1 MGKRGLHY
9 HDLYS
14 WWATEIALSPKALLV
29 QCVMVSYPQ
38 VRKARM
44 QVGCCENGTSLFHG
58 RSSTPTMPCSWHL
71 RVTAWPTLSTQHP
84 TATPTTSATS
94 SLWGASSPRP
104 STTTS
109 CLSATS
115 HDPSTNTSWVWLS
128 GRSPQLWGFLLALW
142 ILFLSLWPG
151 VFSGFFWGGGGGEGR
166 LTWEMG
172 WGKSRTVLAKC
183 INVKKKINGLE
194 VPGFPPLIAPPAQA
208 ARHDSSVILCWQVHR
223 HGEWGLQFL
232 LRSTL
237 HPGTQH
243 QWPGIW
249 SHLRHRGLF
258 LLSILCFCVWTP
270 LRNTSALIPSGTRLT
285 VRYILTSSTLVPSQ

>member
-1 MGKRGLHY
+1 MGKRGLLY

-14 WWATEIALSPKALLV
+14 WWATEIALSPKVLLV
-29 QCVMVSYPQ
+29 QCVMVSHPQ

-115 HDPSTNTSWVWLS
+115 RDPSTNMSWVWLS
-128 GRSPQLWGFLLALW
+128 GRSPQLCVFLLGLL
-142 ILFLSLWPG
+142 ILFLS
-151 VFSGFFWGGGGGEGR
+151 VFPVLVSFFFGGGWGGHR
-166 LTWEMG
+166 QIDMG
-172 WGKSRTVLAKC
+172 DGMGKVMNCSCKMC

-194 VPGFPPLIAPPAQA
+194 VPGFPPVIAPPAEA
-208 ARHDSSVILCWQVHR
+208 ARHDTSVILCWQVHR

-232 LRSTL
+232 FRSTL

-243 QWPGIW
+243 QRPGIW
-249 SHLRHRGLF
+249 SHLRHRGLI

-270 LRNTSALIPSGTRLT
+270 LRNTSALIRSGTRLT
-285 VRYILTSSTLVPSQ
+285 VR